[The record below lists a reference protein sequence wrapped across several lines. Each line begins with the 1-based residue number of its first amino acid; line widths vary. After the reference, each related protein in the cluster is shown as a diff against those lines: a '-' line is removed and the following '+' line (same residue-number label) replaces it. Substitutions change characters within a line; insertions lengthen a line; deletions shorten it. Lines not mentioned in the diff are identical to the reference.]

1 MSRQS
6 SGPVNP
12 NETTSLPAIVDELFF
27 QPTAGLRALKA
38 KFLVRIQDNPLIEYE
53 TLSKDALKR
62 LTQQKAAIDA
72 NWDKPGFKEWLF
84 NRDENR
90 ERLEQLFTTALDAIE
105 RVLLSDDV
113 KTASAKINALKVIG
127 ELANKFPKQGDK
139 EKDPLSNMNRQEL
152 ENFLEKSGVKIEK
165 QLNLVIDTNTSK
177 ES

>member
-6 SGPVNP
+6 SGPVAPTP
-12 NETTSLPAIVDELFF
+12 NLPAIADELFF
-27 QPTAGLRALKA
+27 QPTGSLRALKA

-53 TLSKDALKR
+53 SLTKDALKR
-62 LTQQKAAIDA
+62 LTQQKAIIED
-72 NWDKPGFKEWLF
+72 NWEKPGFKEWLF